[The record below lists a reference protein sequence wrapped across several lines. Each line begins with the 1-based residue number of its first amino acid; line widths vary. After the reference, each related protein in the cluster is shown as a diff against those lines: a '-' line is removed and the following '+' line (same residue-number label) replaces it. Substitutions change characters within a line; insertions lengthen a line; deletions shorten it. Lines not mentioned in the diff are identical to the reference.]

1 MLLLILLLLKMNL
14 LVLSRHI
21 QLRNHR
27 VNCGDI
33 ASLVKDITF
42 GADLDRS
49 YLSHINIIEVIF
61 YVAHTFG
68 KLDEALIRGEPK
80 AHITI

>member
-1 MLLLILLLLKMNL
+1 MIFSLQNKI
-14 LVLSRHI
+14 SQRHI

-61 YVAHTFG
+61 CVAHTFG

>member
-1 MLLLILLLLKMNL
+1 MIFSLQNKI
-14 LVLSRHI
+14 SQRHI

-49 YLSHINIIEVIF
+49 YLSHINIIEIIF

-80 AHITI
+80 AYITI